1 MSSMK
6 IQVPAARE
14 GMNLRIAVIGAGAVG
29 GYFGGRL
36 AQAGA
41 NVAFVARGAHLSALR
56 TQGLRV
62 ASIAG
67 DFTLDRLTATD
78 QPTEIGPVDYVLV
91 AVKAWQVPE
100 VASTLRPLLGLETA
114 ILPLENGVEAADQ
127 LGQVLGPERVLG
139 GMCRIISFVA
149 APGMIQHIGATPLVG
164 LGEFDGRRTAR
175 LVRLQQALE
184 RAGVSVETPA
194 DIVATLWEKLLFIAP
209 FGGVGAVARAPIG
222 VIRTVPGTRRLIE
235 RAMQEIHTLALA
247 RGVRV
252 ADDVVARALAYI
264 DTLPPAGTA
273 SLQRDLTAG
282 RPSELE
288 ALIGVVVRLG
298 ATEGVPTPVHAFL
311 HDTLLPGELRARG
324 QLQFPA

>member
-1 MSSMK
+1 
-6 IQVPAARE
+6 
-14 GMNLRIAVIGAGAVG
+14 MNLRIAVIGAGAVG

-41 NVAFVARGAHLSALR
+41 EVVFVARGAHLTALR

-62 ASIAG
+62 TSLAG
-67 DFTLDRLTATD
+67 DFTLDRVTATD
-78 QPTEIGPVDYVLV
+78 SPAEIGPVDYVLV

-100 VASTLRPLLGLETA
+100 VASTLGPLLGPETA

-127 LGQVLGPERVLG
+127 LSQVIGPERVLG

-149 APGMIQHIGATPLVG
+149 EPGVIRHVGATPLVA
-164 LGEFDGRRTAR
+164 LGEFDGRRSAR
-175 LVRLQQALE
+175 LVRLQEALD

-222 VIRTVPGTRRLIE
+222 VIRALPGTRRLIE
-235 RAMQEIHTLALA
+235 RAMQEIHTLAQA
-247 RGVRV
+247 RGVRM
-252 ADDVVARALAYI
+252 ADDTVTRALAYI
-264 DTLPPAGTA
+264 DTLPPASTA
-273 SLQRDLTAG
+273 SLQRDLAAG

-288 ALIGVVVRLG
+288 ALIGVVVRHG
-298 ATEGVPTPVHAFL
+298 AAAGVATPVHAFL
-311 HDTLLPGELRARG
+311 HYALLPGELRARG